1 MKWVGSLPLQLIST
15 CKSFARERNAFNPKQ
30 SYRCHFPLQKKM
42 LCKLPAGESL
52 PGKKDLSS
60 RTIYLLCLLL
70 DT

>member
-1 MKWVGSLPLQLIST
+1 MVVLYLYNLFPLENHSLGSVTLLTPNTEL
-15 CKSFARERNAFNPKQ
+15 CC
-30 SYRCHFPLQKKM
+30 YFPLQKKM

-52 PGKKDLSS
+52 PGKKDLIS